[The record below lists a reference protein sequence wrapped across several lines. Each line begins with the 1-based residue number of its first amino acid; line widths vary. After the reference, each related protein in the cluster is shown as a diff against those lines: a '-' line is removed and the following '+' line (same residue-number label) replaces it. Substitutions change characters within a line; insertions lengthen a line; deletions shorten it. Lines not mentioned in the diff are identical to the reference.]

1 MGTLVLPVLAGV
13 GVLAGAATQ
22 RATGLGFALVAAP
35 FLVQVLGARTGVGL
49 ANLLS
54 AVLCALVLLRTW
66 RAVDWR
72 RMAWL
77 SVPGVLVVP
86 LGALVVRTLP
96 EPPLLVVVG
105 GLAVGAMLLVQFNE
119 RAALLRGRS
128 GAVTA
133 GAMSGL
139 MNVTAGLGGPM
150 ITVHALSEGWD
161 LRRFVATAQGCL
173 LLTNCVSLSAKG
185 LPDIPLRGLAAAVAL
200 VLAGVVAGEWLASRV
215 DPALVRRLMIAV
227 ALLGGLAAVLRGALM
242 W

>member
-1 MGTLVLPVLAGV
+1 MGSLVLPALAGV

-35 FLVQVLGARTGVGL
+35 FLVQVLGARAGVGL

-54 AVLCALVLLRTW
+54 ATLCALVLLRTW

-77 SVPGVLVVP
+77 SVPGLAAVP

-96 EPPLLVVVG
+96 EPPLLVMVG
-105 GLAVGAMLLVQFNE
+105 TLAVGAMLLVRFNE
-119 RAALLRGRS
+119 RAAALRGRS
-128 GAVTA
+128 GAVVA
-133 GAMSGL
+133 GATSGF

-161 LRRFVATAQGCL
+161 MRRFVATAQGCL
-173 LLTNCVSLSAKG
+173 LLTNCVSLTTKG
-185 LPDIPLRGLAAAVAL
+185 LPDIPPTALTAAAAL
-200 VLAGVVAGEWLASRV
+200 VLTGAAAGEWLAARV
-215 DPALVRRLMIAV
+215 DPALVRRLVISV

>member
-1 MGTLVLPVLAGV
+1 MGALVLPALAGLA
-13 GVLAGAATQ
+13 VLAGAATQ

-77 SVPGVLVVP
+77 SVPGLAAVP
-86 LGALVVRTLP
+86 LGAAVVRTLS

-105 GLAVGAMLLVQFNE
+105 TLAVGAMLLVRFKE
-119 RAALLRGRS
+119 RATALRGRS
-128 GAVTA
+128 GAVAA
-133 GAMSGL
+133 GAMSGF

-150 ITVHALSEGWD
+150 ITAHALAEGWD
-161 LRRFVATAQGCL
+161 MRRFVATAQGCL
-173 LLTNCVSLSAKG
+173 LLTNCVSLTAKG
-185 LPDIPLRGLAAAVAL
+185 LPALPPTGLTAAVVL
-200 VLAGVVAGEWLASRV
+200 VLAGAVAGEWLAARA
-215 DPALVRRLMIAV
+215 DPALVRRLLIAV
-227 ALLGGLAAVLRGALM
+227 ALLGGVAAVLRGVLT